1 MKKNNGITLIALV
14 ITIIVLLILAGV
26 IIATLTGDNGLLQ
39 KATTAK
45 QDNEDS
51 KELELIKLSVSAAQV
66 AGKGPITTENINNEL
81 KSNLNSETD
90 VVESSD
96 YWYYKANKNYRI
108 YKDGKVEEG
117 KLLPDEYQQ
126 VEYIESTGT
135 QYIDTNLNAQQHK
148 YITVEIEGK
157 YTELKSN
164 QKIFCAGYWNSSQ
177 NNSWFLMG
185 QTSELGFIGQI
196 GIGGTE
202 KTVTDADT
210 KNIYIIIYIIKT
222 PITFRYL

>member
-164 QKIFCAGYWNSSQ
+164 QKIFCAGYWN
-177 NNSWFLMG
+177 
-185 QTSELGFIGQI
+185 
-196 GIGGTE
+196 
-202 KTVTDADT
+202 
-210 KNIYIIIYIIKT
+210 
-222 PITFRYL
+222 